1 MVENMR
7 RIINRQV
14 QSKVAVAQ
22 DEKGTENVNVAS
34 GPNAYE
40 VKTLI
45 SNTIKEKEGVWFLQS
60 ASDHPM
66 FQHQKERDT
75 LHPDR
80 LYLDMASSFNV
91 IGKEGGN

>member
-1 MVENMR
+1 MDDATHWVSACPLETAPEKAEMVENMR

-14 QSKVAVAQ
+14 QSKVAAAQ

-40 VKTLI
+40 VRTLI
-45 SNTIKEKEGVWFLQS
+45 SNTIEEKEGVGFLQS

-66 FQHQKERDT
+66 VQQQKER
-75 LHPDR
+75 
-80 LYLDMASSFNV
+80 
-91 IGKEGGN
+91 

>member
-1 MVENMR
+1 MR

-14 QSKVAVAQ
+14 QSKVAAAQ

-45 SNTIKEKEGVWFLQS
+45 SNTIKEKEGVGFLQS

-66 FQHQKERDT
+66 VQQQKERET
-75 LHPDR
+75 LHPDC
-80 LYLDMASSFNV
+80 LYLDMASSFND
-91 IGKEGGN
+91 IRKGGGN